1 MSRSGHFLDTPVT
14 DIDAQLAVNV
24 RGMIL
29 CGQQVGRRMKAAG
42 GGRIVHITSVAAST
56 AWATEPV
63 YCVTKGAQA
72 SLTQAMAIELAPFN
86 IQVNAIAPG
95 PLEVNSVSMVG
106 TRADPEVLRHDLER
120 TPMGRFGRA
129 EDIVRAVR
137 FLAQA
142 TWMTGQTVVV
152 DGGLL
157 ATGLAYIGGL
167 RQGLK
172 AP

>member
-1 MSRSGHFLDTPVT
+1 
-14 DIDAQLAVNV
+14 
-24 RGMIL
+24 
-29 CGQQVGRRMKAAG
+29 
-42 GGRIVHITSVAAST
+42 
-56 AWATEPV
+56 
-63 YCVTKGAQA
+63 
-72 SLTQAMAIELAPFN
+72 
-86 IQVNAIAPG
+86 
-95 PLEVNSVSMVG
+95 
-106 TRADPEVLRHDLER
+106 
-120 TPMGRFGRA
+120 MGRFGRA